1 MKGAHM
7 DEDEHSPYWHEHSR
21 DEETLDLL
29 EMLRQKWF
37 WYLLAAI
44 LLLPVL
50 YGCDDFDRRLAEQE
64 FRQRVFNACVPEQG
78 QRIVV
83 VRDETS
89 IHFTTID
96 LSAGRYGRKFPH
108 TEIRVATIEE
118 L

>member
-7 DEDEHSPYWHEHSR
+7 DEHSPYWQPPQTKAR
-21 DEETLDLL
+21 DFFAAV
-29 EMLRQKWF
+29 LRGCLF
-37 WYLLAAI
+37 AAAVAMI
-44 LLLPVL
+44 VFSLP
-50 YGCDDFDRRLAEQE
+50 GCDDFDRRLAEQE

-83 VRDETS
+83 VRDETA